1 MSGDR
6 FAARTRDIRRRRLKR
21 ALLGG
26 AAAVVLGTL
35 TWLVWFS
42 DVLAVHDVEVTGR
55 TSLQEA
61 QVLRTAQVPAG
72 EPLAR
77 VDLTAIKA
85 RIASMDRVESVD
97 VSRSWPTRIS
107 IDIVERRAVMWSSI
121 GGRTRGI
128 DRNGIDFRAYS
139 RAPGSLV
146 EASIAVADPD
156 ERLEVTEALA
166 SVVDLITQKDRALR
180 RQLQG
185 VNAETKDSIV
195 LDLTRGRTVV
205 WGSATKGPRKLEVLD
220 SLLTLKAS
228 RYDVS
233 APDQPTTRK

>member
-1 MSGDR
+1 MSDR
-6 FAARTRDIRRRRLKR
+6 FAARARDIRRQRLER
-21 ALLGG
+21 GLLG
-26 AAAVVLGTL
+26 AATVLVLGTL

-42 DVLAVHDVEVTGR
+42 DVLAVHDVDVAGR
-55 TSLQEA
+55 TSLQEK
-61 QVLRTAQVPAG
+61 QVLRTARVPAG

-85 RIASMDRVESVD
+85 RVASMDRVESVE
-97 VSRSWPTRIS
+97 VSRSWPATIS
-107 IDIVERRAVMWSSI
+107 IDIVERRAVMWSQI
-121 GGRTRGI
+121 GGRARGI

-156 ERLEVTEALA
+156 ERLEVTEAVA
-166 SVVDLITQKDRALR
+166 SVIDLITQKDRALR
-180 RQLQG
+180 RQVQA
-185 VNAETKDSIV
+185 VSAETKDSIV
-195 LDLTRGRTVV
+195 LDLTRGRTIL
-205 WGSATKGPRKLEVLD
+205 WGSARKGTRKLEVLD
-220 SLLTLKAS
+220 SLLTLDAS